1 MTKARS
7 GGGITSNKLVETRN
21 PKVEPTVYRASPG
34 ATSRL
39 GNMVGEGTPLKMLQ
53 TQGGAYS
60 NPIGPT
66 PSVAGPGGGRMVM
79 KSGSQGTHG
88 STTSGTA
95 RPGADKEIFPG
106 FPGRR

>member
-1 MTKARS
+1 MAVKS
-7 GGGITSNKLVETRN
+7 GGGINSNKVSHVSA
-21 PKVEPTVYRASPG
+21 PKREPTVYRASPG

-39 GNMVGEGTPLKMLQ
+39 GNMVGEGTPEKMLQ

-66 PSVAGPGGGRMVM
+66 PSTPGPGGGRMVM

-95 RPGADKEIFPG
+95 RPGANKAIFPG
-106 FPGRR
+106 FK